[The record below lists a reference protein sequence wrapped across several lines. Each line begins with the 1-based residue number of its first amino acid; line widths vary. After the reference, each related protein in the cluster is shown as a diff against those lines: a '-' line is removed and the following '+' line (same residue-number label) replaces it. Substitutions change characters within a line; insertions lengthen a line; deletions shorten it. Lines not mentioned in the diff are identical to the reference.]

1 MAVEFSSGTFG
12 LCLFSW
18 QTKYEVH
25 CCRHNTTREVALY
38 HRHTTRASFISPFV
52 PLFPA
57 QQNLELVSQSRRTLE
72 SSQLSPLV
80 PSPYW
85 SAIYPILCSVDEGR
99 STGKEKSVNHPFKEY
114 KL

>member
-1 MAVEFSSGTFG
+1 MKSTAVVITLQEKWLSITD
-12 LCLFSW
+12 
-18 QTKYEVH
+18 T
-25 CCRHNTTREVALY
+25 
-38 HRHTTRASFISPFV
+38 TTRASFISPFV

-80 PSPYW
+80 SSPYW

-99 STGKEKSVNHPFKEY
+99 STVKEKSVNHPFKEY